1 MHAARTS
8 FAVTLILWTL
18 GCGAATPTTHSVRI
32 APEVLHSSNRCKGFD
47 GGPTVPNSVITCE
60 TEAGALFATIL
71 EDCSIPEKFTFQAT
85 TRQLL
90 VGMTDMSI
98 VSQTAVSAGATK
110 QLHSVVKGA
119 IDAAPVLLSFF
130 TSRRDG
136 CVTDLVMWKG
146 VPQGEVAPEVLTQFT
161 SASRELASIL
171 VPPPVTPAQ
180 PVEEGE
186 ND

>member
-8 FAVTLILWTL
+8 FAVILLLWTL

-32 APEVLHSSNRCKGFD
+32 TPEVLHSSNRCQGFD
-47 GGPTVPNSVITCE
+47 GGPTVPNSVINCQTD
-60 TEAGALFATIL
+60 AGPLFATIL

-90 VGMTDMSI
+90 VGMSDMAI
-98 VSQTAVSAGATK
+98 ISQTPVTAGAK
-110 QLHSVVKGA
+110 NQLHSVVKGA

-130 TSRRDG
+130 TSRRNG

-146 VPQGEVAPEVLTQFT
+146 IPQGEVAPDVVAQFT
-161 SASRELASIL
+161 EASRRLASIL
-171 VPPPVTPAQ
+171 APPAFGSPHSA
-180 PVEEGE
+180 EETTR
-186 ND
+186 